1 MSESSEK
8 NMLRFGCPSC
18 ETRLVVDPSLAG
30 KEGPCPS
37 CGEIIIAPPIA
48 AATSLVAKAAPPV
61 VVKPRDVSRKHDEPV
76 PPSAPASDQRQRM
89 RGRGVQVP
97 AVAASPVR
105 SPGSR
110 QVASKTPV
118 SQTSVSQPQVQSND
132 VKTLLIILL
141 ITLLVV
147 CVALGI
153 YYYMT
158 MEG

>member
-48 AATSLVAKAAPPV
+48 AATSLVAKAAPAV
-61 VVKPRDVSRKHDEPV
+61 VVKPRNVVRKHDEPA
-76 PPSAPASDQRQRM
+76 PSATSSDQRQRM
-89 RGRGVQVP
+89 RGRASQVT
-97 AVAASPVR
+97 AVSPVR
-105 SPGSR
+105 SAGSR
-110 QVASKTPV
+110 QVASKT
-118 SQTSVSQPQVQSND
+118 SASKGSVSQPQVQSND

-147 CVALGI
+147 CVALGV